1 MKSAENPIGSV
12 TVSAIKRLL
21 YTGNLHHL
29 ICPFPPPPEMNADSY
44 SNFSSMYDTDRAH
57 RIIYVCQRFYGIT
70 NHDYTSRLRK
80 FVIYRQVVA
89 YLLKKFTALTYKQ
102 IGFYMGRKDHATAIH
117 SVNAIT
123 NLLEYDRETQS
134 SIARIEQML

>member
-29 ICPFPPPPEMNADSY
+29 ICPFPQPPEMNADSY
-44 SNFSSMYDTDRAH
+44 SNFSSMDDTDRTQ
-57 RIIYVCQRFYGIT
+57 RIIDVCRNFYGIT

-89 YLLKKFTALTYKQ
+89 YLLKKFTALTYHD
-102 IGFYMGRKDHATAIH
+102 IGFYMGRKNHATAIH
-117 SVNAIT
+117 AVKTIT
-123 NLLEYDRETQS
+123 NLLEYDREMQS